1 MATAKKERADLLLV
15 QRGFFSTR
23 ERAKAAILEGAVLFN
38 NKVITKVGTLVDKE
52 SAIEVKKPPKY
63 VSRGGLKLEK
73 ALQSFSVNVA
83 EKVAIDVGAST
94 GGFTDCLL
102 KFGAGRVIAVDVG
115 YGQFAWGLR
124 NDSRVHLIERTNVRY
139 LESRDIPEK
148 ADIAVVD
155 VSFISVLKIIDNLLL
170 LLKQEADLIIL
181 IKPQFEAGPSSVGKK
196 GVIRDPKVHKD
207 VLLSQIEKF
216 RLKDLVPCALTYSP
230 LKGPKGNIEFLL
242 LLTKGKTV
250 MDGVTPKLIDAVVTE
265 AHLTLRRNRIEID
278 QD

>member
-15 QRGFFSTR
+15 QRGCFSTR

-38 NKVITKVGTLVDKE
+38 NKVITKAGTLVDKE
-52 SAIEVKKPPKY
+52 SSIEVKKPPKY

-83 EKVAIDVGAST
+83 GKVAIDVGAST

-102 KFGAGRVIAVDVG
+102 KFGAVRVIAVDVG
-115 YGQFAWGLR
+115 YGQFAWELR

-139 LESRDIPEK
+139 LESRDIPEN

-155 VSFISVLKIIDNLLL
+155 VSFISVVKIIDNLLL
-170 LLKQEADLIIL
+170 LLKREAELIIL
-181 IKPQFEAGPSSVGKK
+181 IKPQFEADPKSVGKK
-196 GVIRDPKVHKD
+196 GVIRDPEVHKD
-207 VLLSQIEKF
+207 ILLNQIEKF
-216 RLKDLVPCALTYSP
+216 RLKGLLPCALTYSP
-230 LKGPKGNIEFLL
+230 LKGPKGNIEYLL
-242 LLTKGKTV
+242 LLTKDKTV
-250 MDGVTPKLIDAVVTE
+250 IDGVTPKLIDAVVTE
-265 AHLTLRRNRIEID
+265 AHLTLRRKRIEID